1 MVGILT
7 GALGNLQNKRR
18 INFLGCF
25 GDPLNNLHVVDVEGT
40 DGIASVIGFLE
51 HFRRSNKWHIHTLL
65 C

>member
-40 DGIASVIGFLE
+40 DGIAAIIGFFK
-51 HFRRSNKWHIHTLL
+51 HFFCRNQWHI
-65 C
+65 